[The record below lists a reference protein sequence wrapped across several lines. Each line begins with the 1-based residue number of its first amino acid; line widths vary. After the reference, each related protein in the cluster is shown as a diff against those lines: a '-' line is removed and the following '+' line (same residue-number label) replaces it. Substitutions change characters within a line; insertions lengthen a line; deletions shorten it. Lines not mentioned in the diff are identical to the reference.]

1 MSLTMLHDYI
11 IIIWLYIIIWL
22 HIIMYFMYY
31 VFGYIYLLFIS
42 NNKLKQF

>member
-22 HIIMYFMYY
+22 HIIIWL
-31 VFGYIYLLFIS
+31 YIFIIHF
-42 NNKLKQF
+42 K